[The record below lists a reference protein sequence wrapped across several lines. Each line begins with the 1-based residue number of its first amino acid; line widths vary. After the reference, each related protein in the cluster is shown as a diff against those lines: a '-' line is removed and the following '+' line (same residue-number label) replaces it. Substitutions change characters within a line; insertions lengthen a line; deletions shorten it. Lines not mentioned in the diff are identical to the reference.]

1 MEKLCG
7 ANCSMPNCY
16 NRVRTDLV
24 RIGDSGMLPGE
35 RGLFAMSAVPTDT
48 PIADFGPVRELRQ
61 GEKGK
66 DTELG
71 YSIPISEGGSLRKWV
86 TPLEGVKGRFVAHAI
101 NHTCDPRFQN
111 CGLVHTGEKGET
123 RDGLVKVKVYV
134 KTIRRVEP
142 NEEFFMNYGSAYT
155 FDQCQC
161 HVHRTHVGGV

>member
-1 MEKLCG
+1 MEKLYG
-7 ANCSMPNCY
+7 ANCSMPNCT

-24 RIGDSGMLPGE
+24 RIGDNGMFPGE
-35 RGLFAMSAVPTDT
+35 RGLFAISAIPTDT
-48 PIADFGPVRELRQ
+48 PIADFGPVRELRK

-123 RDGLVKVKVYV
+123 LDGLVKVKVYV

-142 NEEFFMNYGSAYT
+142 DEECFMNYGSAYK
-155 FDQCQC
+155 FD
-161 HVHRTHVGGV
+161 